1 MIDRRFDWA
10 RLNDMSTFLRQRSAT
25 GVDAAQI
32 KRADFR
38 SLMDDFFG
46 RTTSDCRLSLAFSGV
61 LCHRISII
69 IVCPWMF
76 TGFHDEM
83 LTGAMFDT
91 MDTNASGT
99 IDFKEL
105 LTGLSTALRGSPE
118 QRLDFYFSL
127 YDMDGSGSID
137 DDEIYRLLERGHS
150 SMGNMNSESAKGLL
164 DQYGLSDLD
173 ADGDGHISH
182 EEFIQAVK
190 KHPEI
195 MKVFGEVV
203 H

>member
-1 MIDRRFDWA
+1 
-10 RLNDMSTFLRQRSAT
+10 MSTFLRQRSAS
-25 GVDAAQI
+25 GANAAQI
-32 KRADFR
+32 NRADFR

-46 RTTSDCRLSLAFSGV
+46 RTTSDCRLGLAFSGGTAPLGINV
-61 LCHRISII
+61 
-69 IVCPWMF
+69 VCLWMF

-91 MDTNASGT
+91 MDANASGT

-105 LTGLSTALRGSPE
+105 LTGLSTALRGSPD